1 MFKKSLKFIF
11 ILLNMIVASLFLI
24 YSINQYSDT
33 HNLKQFD
40 ISADYTPFQ
49 LPEPA
54 STTHDYLHQL
64 AVIKKTSQKMQIHF
78 LKRSYFTGYNSG
90 SKFNY
95 NTFKQNVLFESDN
108 LSNSLLSNYFGHHF
122 QSGKVYSTAAKSNS
136 LRLKSYGTI
145 AFTIKEFNYQH
156 APQSREGIFFIQT
169 TNPNQIEQYL
179 ELLSQNYNH
188 EFASN
193 YSVKDFLA
201 PEMYPASIDLN
212 LDSSNLRT
220 LTQVAIL
227 FQLIFFMIYFLT
239 FNYEN
244 GVYSLLGYSLFQK
257 VNQLI
262 LKSLIWGNL
271 PILLLRIFYEIS
283 KQYYDLI
290 LNSCSVLFGLVTL
303 EYLLALAI
311 TFILGKL
318 PTNRFLVKR
327 ADNKY
332 LFGFAFLAKVVLV
345 FLVFISAQD
354 LADFAGQNIKT
365 AFSQQT
371 NFYHKYVSFYP
382 LVQGYNETLDK
393 IKEGKYQTKN
403 LYPTLNRAGA
413 IYIDTSSLNSEN
425 PYLLQN
431 VDVNVNYL
439 KLVPVKKLNGKKVI
453 LSDQDTNKTILLPQ
467 RNLQNTDKIA
477 EFYSSKRHEKVKFI
491 IIKNQQAL
499 FNEKGQKINNYQYI
513 TVRPLKNVLQKL
525 DLNIF
530 TGASADTL
538 KIPLIKNPLATYRH
552 YEKLLAKYNSCDNL
566 PHLIKASD
574 SDLEE
579 VKSQAAS
586 FYLSGFD
593 LFLSLVTLITVTLS
607 TINLYFSIFGREFA
621 IKQALGRP
629 LREKTYFYWALILL
643 QTSLLL
649 GLIIATKML
658 NLSNLVLFAILTI
671 GDILFS
677 TIAIKSFSK
686 NLVRRFLND

>member
-1 MFKKSLKFIF
+1 MFKKSLKIIF
-11 ILLNMIVASLFLI
+11 ILLNMVVASLFLS
-24 YSINQYSDT
+24 YSIKQYSDI
-33 HNLKQFD
+33 HVINQFD

-54 STTHDYLHQL
+54 STTHDYLRQL
-64 AVIKKTSQKMQIHF
+64 AVVKKTSQKMQIHF
-78 LKRSYFTGYNSG
+78 LKRTYFTGYNSG
-90 SKFNY
+90 SKFSY

-108 LSNSLLSNYFGHHF
+108 LSDSLLSNYFGPHF

-156 APQSREGIFFIQT
+156 APQSREEIFFIQT

-220 LTQVAIL
+220 LTLVAIL
-227 FQLIFFMIYFLT
+227 FQLIFFIVYFLT

-271 PILLLRIFYEIS
+271 PILLLGIFYEVS

-290 LNSCSVLFGLVTL
+290 FNSLSVLLGLATF
-303 EYLLALAI
+303 EYLLALTI

-332 LFGFAFLAKVVLV
+332 LFGFTFFTKVIL
-345 FLVFISAQD
+345 FFMVFISAQD
-354 LADFAGQNIKT
+354 FANFASQTIKT

-382 LVQGYNETLDK
+382 LVQGYNETLDN
-393 IKEGKYQTKN
+393 IKQEKYQTKN

-413 IYIDTSSLNSEN
+413 IYIDTSPLNPEN
-425 PYLLQN
+425 PHLLQS
-431 VDVNVNYL
+431 VGVNINYL
-439 KLVPVKKLNGKKVI
+439 KLVSLKKLNGQKVI
-453 LSDQDTNKTILLPQ
+453 LSDQDPNKTILLPQ
-467 RNLQNTDKIA
+467 RNLQNADKIA
-477 EFYSSKRHEKVKFI
+477 NYYSSKSHERIKFI
-491 IIKNQQAL
+491 AIKDQQAI
-499 FNEKGQKINNYQYI
+499 FNEKGEKITNYQYI
-513 TVRPLKNVLQKL
+513 VVSPLKNVQQKL

-538 KIPLIKNPLATYRH
+538 KIPLIKNPLATYTH
-552 YEKLLAKYNSCDNL
+552 YEKLLSKFNSLDNL
-566 PHLIKASD
+566 PHLIKASE

-579 VKSQAAS
+579 LKDQAANL
-586 FYLSGFD
+586 YLSGFD
-593 LFLSLVTLITVTLS
+593 LLLSLVTLTIITIA
-607 TINLYFSIFGREFA
+607 TINLYFSIYGRDFA
-621 IKQALGRP
+621 IRQTLGRP
-629 LREKTYFYWALILL
+629 FSEKKHLYWSLTLLQIIIIYCILATNSMLNTSNLILF
-643 QTSLLL
+643 
-649 GLIIATKML
+649 I
-658 NLSNLVLFAILTI
+658 ILTL
-671 GDILFS
+671 GDILLN
-677 TIAIKSFSK
+677 AISIKCFSK

>member
-90 SKFNY
+90 SKFSY

-108 LSNSLLSNYFGHHF
+108 LSDSLLSNYFGHHF

-220 LTQVAIL
+220 LTLVAIL
-227 FQLIFFMIYFLT
+227 FQLIFFIVYFLT

-271 PILLLRIFYEIS
+271 PILLLGIFYEVS

-290 LNSCSVLFGLVTL
+290 FNSLSVLFGLVTL
-303 EYLLALAI
+303 EYAW
-311 TFILGKL
+311 
-318 PTNRFLVKR
+318 
-327 ADNKY
+327 
-332 LFGFAFLAKVVLV
+332 
-345 FLVFISAQD
+345 
-354 LADFAGQNIKT
+354 
-365 AFSQQT
+365 
-371 NFYHKYVSFYP
+371 
-382 LVQGYNETLDK
+382 
-393 IKEGKYQTKN
+393 
-403 LYPTLNRAGA
+403 
-413 IYIDTSSLNSEN
+413 
-425 PYLLQN
+425 
-431 VDVNVNYL
+431 
-439 KLVPVKKLNGKKVI
+439 
-453 LSDQDTNKTILLPQ
+453 
-467 RNLQNTDKIA
+467 
-477 EFYSSKRHEKVKFI
+477 
-491 IIKNQQAL
+491 
-499 FNEKGQKINNYQYI
+499 
-513 TVRPLKNVLQKL
+513 
-525 DLNIF
+525 
-530 TGASADTL
+530 
-538 KIPLIKNPLATYRH
+538 
-552 YEKLLAKYNSCDNL
+552 C
-566 PHLIKASD
+566 
-574 SDLEE
+574 
-579 VKSQAAS
+579 
-586 FYLSGFD
+586 
-593 LFLSLVTLITVTLS
+593 
-607 TINLYFSIFGREFA
+607 
-621 IKQALGRP
+621 
-629 LREKTYFYWALILL
+629 
-643 QTSLLL
+643 
-649 GLIIATKML
+649 
-658 NLSNLVLFAILTI
+658 
-671 GDILFS
+671 
-677 TIAIKSFSK
+677 
-686 NLVRRFLND
+686 